1 MLQLAILGPV
11 LLLAAPPVPGGDEA
25 LAARLRALS
34 AIGTAE
40 VPRPSRDGSRLLFVT
55 TLFGSRQ
62 LAVIPIDG
70 GYPVQLTFEREG
82 VIAAR
87 YSPTDPRRVVAIV
100 RRDRRRRLV
109 LLDDQGSPPAEL
121 EKSPGDQLFGGFTRD
136 GKRAFFATFAE
147 GKARLFQFQLDG
159 NKATEV
165 LPGTTGPASGVIP
178 PPYTPPPPRD
188 AGVADAGTGAGAGA
202 ASRSSVGT
210 PSVSLAD
217 VLPDATALGPPSP
230 DARFLLLVTSRGGGD
245 DVYSIELSSTR
256 ATLLT
261 PHEGKAHFADPRWT
275 PDGRTVYVLTDA
287 GRDRDGVDAVT
298 VSTRE
303 RKTIHAPSN
312 RRIEAYAL
320 TEDGHRLA
328 VAEDAN
334 GETVFGLLELPS
346 LRAQPLPQPPSGA
359 LAPGV
364 DGEPAMAWTAGGD
377 RLFFSWSQAD
387 DTTDVLMF
395 RVGFGAMVRLTRSPR
410 PGLPAGSLPRPVRLT
425 VTGAD
430 GKDIGGWMWRPQNAS
445 KPKLA
450 LLLTGAEVR
459 PVLDP
464 RIDALVSAGYAVLG
478 VNPRDGR
485 GRLETGDEATA
496 DLAAA
501 VRSAGR
507 SQTDLDA
514 QRPLLV
520 AIGKGG
526 GAQAV
531 RLVQTQADSFSGTV
545 ALGSSEH
552 VESAANASALQ
563 DLVKAAREKTR

>member
-1 MLQLAILGPV
+1 
-11 LLLAAPPVPGGDEA
+11 
-25 LAARLRALS
+25 
-34 AIGTAE
+34 
-40 VPRPSRDGSRLLFVT
+40 
-55 TLFGSRQ
+55 
-62 LAVIPIDG
+62 
-70 GYPVQLTFEREG
+70 
-82 VIAAR
+82 
-87 YSPTDPRRVVAIV
+87 
-100 RRDRRRRLV
+100 
-109 LLDDQGSPPAEL
+109 
-121 EKSPGDQLFGGFTRD
+121 
-136 GKRAFFATFAE
+136 
-147 GKARLFQFQLDG
+147 
-159 NKATEV
+159 
-165 LPGTTGPASGVIP
+165 
-178 PPYTPPPPRD
+178 
-188 AGVADAGTGAGAGA
+188 
-202 ASRSSVGT
+202 
-210 PSVSLAD
+210 
-217 VLPDATALGPPSP
+217 
-230 DARFLLLVTSRGGGD
+230 
-245 DVYSIELSSTR
+245 
-256 ATLLT
+256 
-261 PHEGKAHFADPRWT
+261 
-275 PDGRTVYVLTDA
+275 
-287 GRDRDGVDAVT
+287 
-298 VSTRE
+298 
-303 RKTIHAPSN
+303 TIHAPAN

-328 VAEDAN
+328 VAEDAS